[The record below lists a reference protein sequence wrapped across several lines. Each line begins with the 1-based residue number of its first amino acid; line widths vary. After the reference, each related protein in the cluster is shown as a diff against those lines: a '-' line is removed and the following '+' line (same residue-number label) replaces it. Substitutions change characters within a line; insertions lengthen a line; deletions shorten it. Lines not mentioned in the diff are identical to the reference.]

1 MAQVDW
7 YRVNVGDSIAAAITS
22 AQATGGIVYLVPGQH
37 TISGSLQLDY
47 PWTPPQVTGPTTR

>member
-7 YRVNVGDSIAAAITS
+7 YRVNVGESIASAITS

-37 TISGSLQLDY
+37 TITGPLQLDY
-47 PWTPPQVTGPTTR
+47 PWPPVPF